1 MKEMPKSYDHQG
13 VEDRLYE
20 KWEKNGYLHAEP
32 NPDKEPYCIVIPPPN
47 ITGQLHIGH
56 AIDETLQ
63 DALIRYKRMAGFET
77 LWLPGT
83 DHASIATE
91 VKIIEQMAKEGLDK
105 RDIGREA
112 FLQRA
117 WDWKKEYGG
126 RIVKQLR
133 KLGASCD
140 WDRTLHNGRRLLQG
154 RYQGVC

>member
-20 KWEKNGYLHAEP
+20 KWEKNGYFHAEP

-91 VKIIEQMAKEGLDK
+91 VKIIEQTPVHRPPGPDAPGAP
-105 RDIGREA
+105 GRTCPA
-112 FLQRA
+112 YPWR
-117 WDWKKEYGG
+117 GG
-126 RIVKQLR
+126 P
-133 KLGASCD
+133 AE
-140 WDRTLHNGRRLLQG
+140 
-154 RYQGVC
+154 

>member
-20 KWEKNGYLHAEP
+20 KWEKNGYFHAEP

-47 ITGQLHIGH
+47 IAGQLHIGH

-112 FLQRA
+112 FLQRVGLEKGIRRKDSKAAQEA
-117 WDWKKEYGG
+117 W
-126 RIVKQLR
+126 RQLR
-133 KLGASCD
+133 LGP
-140 WDRTLHNGRRLLQG
+140 RTLHNGRRLLQG
-154 RYQGVC
+154 RYQGVR

>member
-20 KWEKNGYLHAEP
+20 KWEKNGYFHAEP

-91 VKIIEQMAKEGLDK
+91 DSKAAQ
-105 RDIGREA
+105 EA
-112 FLQRA
+112 WR
-117 WDWKKEYGG
+117 
-126 RIVKQLR
+126 QLR
-133 KLGASCD
+133 LGP
-140 WDRTLHNGRRLLQG
+140 RTLHNGRRLLQG

>member
-20 KWEKNGYLHAEP
+20 KWEKNGYFHAEP

-77 LWLPGT
+77 LWAVLC
-83 DHASIATE
+83 
-91 VKIIEQMAKEGLDK
+91 
-105 RDIGREA
+105 
-112 FLQRA
+112 
-117 WDWKKEYGG
+117 W
-126 RIVKQLR
+126 LR
-133 KLGASCD
+133 SVP
-140 WDRTLHNGRRLLQG
+140 RRFRRLRAGLL
-154 RYQGVC
+154 RERTCRKTP